1 MAANTRTGGEVLA
14 DALLIHGVEMAFC
27 VAGESYL
34 ALLDALHD
42 RRDGLRLITCRQE
55 GGAANMAEAYAKTT
69 GRPGVVMVTRGPGA
83 CHGAI
88 GLHTALQDSTP
99 MVMLIGQVARDQFD
113 REAFQEIDYRRMF
126 GQVTKWVAQIEDADR
141 IPEYLA
147 RAFRTATSGRPGPV
161 ALALP
166 EDMLRDRVAVGD
178 TGPYR
183 TVRAAPGPGDMAELG
198 AMLAEA
204 KRPMMLVG
212 GGGWTPG
219 ASEDIVAFAEA
230 NDLPTACS
238 FRRLDL
244 FDNASG
250 CFAGD
255 LTTGSNPKLSA
266 AVREADLLVVAGAR
280 LGEITTQ
287 GYRLLEP
294 PAPQQRIVH
303 IHASAEE
310 LGSVFQP
317 ALAVQSGPEQFAA
330 AARALEPVAGDR
342 AGWCRARRA
351 DWLAWSEPEP
361 SDAAL
366 DLGRCMVELR
376 GRLGSDGI
384 VTVDAGNFSGW
395 PMRYLRFR
403 RRHTFAGPTSGAMGY
418 SVAAAVGAALA
429 NPDHH
434 RVRQRHVRH
443 HPHAPGAPPQRPPY
457 RNRPR
462 QPGFRHAGAGPRTA
476 RRDRRTDR
484 GVRPRL
490 RPRTGLG
497 HGSRDLP
504 QAGSEHHLD
513 HHHLGEDA
521 GRRTGGLT
529 PTPRPPGDAVS
540 RRGARP
546 GACRSR
552 RRPPP
557 PVPHPRRHRS

>member
-183 TVRAAPGPGDMAELG
+183 TVRAAPGPEDMAELG
-198 AMLAEA
+198 SMLAGAE
-204 KRPMMLVG
+204 RPMLLVG
-212 GGGWTPG
+212 GGGWTPR
-219 ASEDIVAFAEA
+219 ASADIVAFAEA

-303 IHASAEE
+303 VHASAEE

-317 ALAVQSGPEQFAA
+317 ALAIQSGPEQFAA
-330 AARALEPVAGDR
+330 AARALEPVPGDR
-342 AGWCRARRA
+342 AGWRGARRT

-376 GRLGSDGI
+376 GRLGPDGI

-429 NPDHH
+429 NPGRTVVGFVGDGGFLMSGQELATARMYAAAPIIIVFDNGMYGTIRMH
-434 RVRQRHVRH
+434 QERH
-443 HPHAPGAPPQRPPY
+443 HSG
-457 RNRPR
+457 
-462 QPGFRHAGAGPRTA
+462 RHIATDLANPDFAMLA
-476 RRDRRTDR
+476 RAHGLHGET
-484 GVRPRL
+484 VE
-490 RPRTGLG
+490 RTGEFGPAFDRARASGTAAVICLKQDPNII
-497 HGSRDLP
+497 STTTTLERM
-504 QAGSEHHLD
+504 QAAAR
-513 HHHLGEDA
+513 A
-521 GRRTGGLT
+521 G
-529 PTPRPPGDAVS
+529 
-540 RRGARP
+540 
-546 GACRSR
+546 
-552 RRPPP
+552 
-557 PVPHPRRHRS
+557 